1 VLESKVIPL
10 CGVVIV
16 IVLAPV
22 PFATFTRSEADLPI
36 VVLIEFAGDPVR
48 VSPGFTTTVSEYV
61 VLAVFES
68 VAVIVS

>member
-1 VLESKVIPL
+1 VLESKVIPVF
-10 CGVVIV
+10 GVVIV

-22 PFATFTRSEADLPI
+22 PFATFTRSEAVLPI
-36 VVLIEFAGDPVR
+36 VVLIEFDGDPVS